1 MRWNLL
7 KLGIIG
13 LGGFIGAIARYTLSG
28 VAQQMFN
35 TSFPIG
41 TLFVNILGC
50 ILLGSIMTLVQ
61 DYSYFT
67 PSIRLFIT
75 VGILGAL
82 TTFSTFGYETVELFL
97 AQETYLAILN
107 IIGNVV
113 LGILSVWLGSSL
125 IRLIAK

>member
-1 MRWNLL
+1 M

-28 VAQQMFN
+28 VAQQMFD

-41 TLFVNILGC
+41 TLVVNLIGC
-50 ILLGSIMTLVQ
+50 FLLGSFMTLVQ
-61 DYSYFT
+61 DFSLFT
-67 PSIRLFIT
+67 PSTRLFIT

-97 AQETYLAILN
+97 ARETYLAMFNVL
-107 IIGNVV
+107 GNVV
-113 LGILSVWLGSSL
+113 LGIMAVWMGSTL
-125 IRLIAK
+125 VRLIVK